1 MKLKLDLHVHS
12 HYSKDGFETIQNIIL
27 EAKRKG
33 LDGIALTDHN
43 TVDGLLDAKKE
54 GAKQNIIVISGCEI
68 KSKSGDILAYGV
80 TDVIK
85 KGMSVKETINE
96 IHKQDGIAVAAH
108 PYPEISHRTK
118 MYQFLKVGFDAI
130 ETTNARSLLMNKK
143 AEKMAKKLNISQ
155 TGGSDAHSLREIGN
169 AYTEIDANEKTEKS
183 IINAIKLGKTR
194 PRLVK
199 NTSIYSFIYC
209 TIKRFL
215 K

>member
-1 MKLKLDLHVHS
+1 MKLKFDLHVHS
-12 HYSKDGFETIQNIIL
+12 YYSKDGFETVHEIIL

-43 TVDGLLDAKKE
+43 TINGIKEAKKI
-54 GAKQNIIVISGCEI
+54 GIKNDIIVIAGCEI
-68 KSKSGDILAYGV
+68 KSMYGDILAYGV

-85 KGMSVKETINE
+85 KCMSVAETIYA
-96 IHKQDGIAVAAH
+96 IHENGGIAVAAH

-118 MYQFLKVGFDAI
+118 MYQFLNLGFDAI
-130 ETTNARSLLMNKK
+130 ETKNARSLLMNNISRKK
-143 AEKMAKKLNISQ
+143 AEKLKIPQ

-169 AYTEIDANEKTEKS
+169 AYTEINSKDKTEKS
-183 IINAIKLGKTR
+183 VLDAIKRGKTT

-209 TIKRFL
+209 TIKRIL